1 MRFHGIDVI
10 FLVTVLVWRIK
21 CHVVD
26 MTLDAL
32 KIRAVE
38 SITKKFPYV
47 GCRYLT

>member
-10 FLVTVLVWRIK
+10 FLVTFLVWCIQ
-21 CHVVD
+21 CYVD

-38 SITKKFPYV
+38 CITTKFPYV
-47 GCRYLT
+47 GCRYFT